1 MDYFGIFDLILFEIE
16 KQVPPFFLLFAEKAR
31 SSLCIRLEKFVYT
44 KTHLAIRTHEFFR
57 ETKKQYKY
65 LIINILKDIIMQS
78 KKIIK

>member
-1 MDYFGIFDLILFEIE
+1 
-16 KQVPPFFLLFAEKAR
+16 
-31 SSLCIRLEKFVYT
+31 LCIKLEKFVYT

-78 KKIIK
+78 KKIIKWRYLITHFFVQVWSETVNFLLRS